1 MYDVLKF
8 LMSGVFRRGEHYLYK
23 SRRCS
28 SLFMQDQTLYSIIF
42 LTIDFSRYWSIM
54 ERAPFFELKP
64 NPMAIKSLYN
74 TDQGL
79 FPEGKSAQRMTNWL
93 HDL

>member
-1 MYDVLKF
+1 M
-8 LMSGVFRRGEHYLYK
+8 EH
-23 SRRCS
+23 
-28 SLFMQDQTLYSIIF
+28 
-42 LTIDFSRYWSIM
+42 
-54 ERAPFFELKP
+54 APFFELKP

-79 FPEGKSAQRMTNWL
+79 FPKGKSAQRMTNWL